1 LQIAGAQDLG
11 FLMSYFILHLRLK
24 DHDGGSLRIRHSAR
38 GRFDAPS
45 SAVSLPSIALMS
57 TEDND
62 DDNNA
67 EGRPRRKSDHSPEK
81 RRALKPVKSTSG
93 LLRRDKFNLER
104 ISGSDTGSSES
115 SAENLHQSS
124 TGNPRPKL
132 KRTLSSK
139 SKDEKGNNKK
149 GKKENSRNVSPK
161 KEKIEISESLSVK
174 SPSPPPSQDDDVASD
189 VMDSEIAKRD
199 VAIALAEEEERC
211 LAREIQEMEKS
222 EMPDID
228 TDGDQVNNNVLMFN

>member
-1 LQIAGAQDLG
+1 
-11 FLMSYFILHLRLK
+11 M
-24 DHDGGSLRIRHSAR
+24 RIRHSAR

-62 DDNNA
+62 DDNNSA
-67 EGRPRRKSDHSPEK
+67 GRPRRKSDNSPEK

-93 LLRRDKFNLER
+93 LLRRDRPNLER

-115 SAENLHQSS
+115 SAENLHQTSN
-124 TGNPRPKL
+124 GNPRPKL

-139 SKDEKGNNKK
+139 SKEEKGNNKK
-149 GKKENSRNVSPK
+149 GKKENSRNASPK
-161 KEKIEISESLSVK
+161 KETIPAKIEISDKLSVK
-174 SPSPPPSQDDDVASD
+174 SPSPPPSQDDDVGSD

-228 TDGDQVNNNVLMFN
+228 TDGDQVYHS

>member
-1 LQIAGAQDLG
+1 
-11 FLMSYFILHLRLK
+11 M
-24 DHDGGSLRIRHSAR
+24 
-38 GRFDAPS
+38 PS

-62 DDNNA
+62 GDSNA
-67 EGRPRRKSDHSPEK
+67 NGRPRRKSDHSPEK
-81 RRALKPVKSTSG
+81 RRALKPVKSASG
-93 LLRRDKFNLER
+93 LLRRDRPNLER

-115 SAENLHQSS
+115 SAENLHQTS
-124 TGNPRPKL
+124 TGNPRPRL

-139 SKDEKGNNKK
+139 SKDEKGINKK
-149 GKKENSRNVSPK
+149 GKKENSRNGSPK
-161 KEKIEISESLSVK
+161 KEIPAKTEISEKLSIK

-228 TDGDQVNNNVLMFN
+228 TDGDQVVILNIYL